1 MANRAETR
9 ESSVLLALAELDR
22 LEHSRRAFSDRKREL
37 LETSKG
43 QARSLTELRA
53 RLERERPKAW
63 ARRRARQVR
72 RHERLM
78 AAEREAAA
86 HAVAEQVA
94 AHERRMT
101 EHARE
106 LEAKR
111 RRLVELESIPE
122 VATPGRKLLEWCTP
136 LATAAMVALLFA
148 VVTHE
153 DEASAD
159 TPMHVQVDDADM
171 ETPFAGTVLVPA
183 AAPMP
188 EAPEAPEAT
197 PEKKTTKKSTKKSTT
212 KKSTTKKSTTKKSTT
227 KKTTKTDSSS
237 KSGRKNPL
245 VLDFGEDPLG

>member
-1 MANRAETR
+1 MADRAETR

-37 LETSKG
+37 LEASKG

-53 RLERERPKAW
+53 RFERERPKAW

-72 RHERLM
+72 RHEQLM
-78 AAEREAAA
+78 AAEREASA

-188 EAPEAPEAT
+188 EAPEAPEAA
-197 PEKKTTKKSTKKSTT
+197 PEKKTTKKSTTKKSATKKSTT
-212 KKSTTKKSTTKKSTT
+212 KKSTTKKS
-227 KKTTKTDSSS
+227 TTKTDSSS

>member
-1 MANRAETR
+1 MAKRAETR
-9 ESSVLLALAELDR
+9 ESSVLLALAELDQ

-37 LETSKG
+37 LEASKG

-53 RLERERPKAW
+53 RFEGERPKAW
-63 ARRRARQVR
+63 ARRRARQDR
-72 RHERLM
+72 QHEQLM
-78 AAEREAAA
+78 AVEREAAA
-86 HAVAEQVA
+86 HAAAEQVA

-122 VATPGRKLLEWCTP
+122 VVTPGRKLLEWCTP

-171 ETPFAGTVLVPA
+171 EAPFAGTVLVPA

-188 EAPEAPEAT
+188 EAPEAPEPA

-212 KKSTTKKSTTKKSTT
+212 KKSTTKKSTTK
-227 KKTTKTDSSS
+227 TDSSS